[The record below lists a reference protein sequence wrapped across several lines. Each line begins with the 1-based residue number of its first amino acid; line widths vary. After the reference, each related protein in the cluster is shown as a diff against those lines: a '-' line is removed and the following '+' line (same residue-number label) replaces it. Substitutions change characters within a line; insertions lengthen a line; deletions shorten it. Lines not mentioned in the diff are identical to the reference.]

1 MGGTVSASD
10 TNGQGSDVWK
20 YKGDFPDTLLC
31 DLLLPGGWDYDGAPD
46 NLSDFTFSEM
56 VFKIRLIRLTI
67 KQIRVTYRKLW
78 NIFACWIQCREENR
92 YDCRYQSPKWKTV
105 EWLKDCHA
113 CQPPHECVHS
123 NRASVQRW
131 NGGTVV
137 KRHRIPK
144 PKCLGGGTYSYEDFR
159 SGTQDC
165 NEQTNFV
172 TDDHFSRLGSLHY
185 VCHIYSIYPNYSKL
199 TI

>member
-56 VFKIRLIRLTI
+56 AFKIRLIRLTI

-105 EWLKDCHA
+105 EWLKPCLSTPA
-113 CQPPHECVHS
+113 WMCPQQQSKRPALEWRNCGE
-123 NRASVQRW
+123 ASQ
-131 NGGTVV
+131 N
-137 KRHRIPK
+137 
-144 PKCLGGGTYSYEDFR
+144 
-159 SGTQDC
+159 TQ
-165 NEQTNFV
+165 TKMFGWWHLFLWRLSV
-172 TDDHFSRLGSLHY
+172 GHSRL
-185 VCHIYSIYPNYSKL
+185 
-199 TI
+199 